1 MSNPKPTA
9 KGEDWTRLLSDPD
22 LLTHLGE
29 LLQTYRDSAP
39 ETRDA
44 ALLEVMRKIKQSAA
58 KTVKSEAVPAAQ
70 KEVAPPHPIV
80 TEPADT
86 PPFEPDI
93 FTPSWGQDRR
103 RYPRMKCFVVVE
115 LLVAGSDTPIWGTLA
130 NTSLGGCL
138 VETPSVLASG
148 ARIEIGLWVASGQIW
163 VKGLILNGVVDRANP
178 SFGIRVKFAEM
189 EPSEREALR
198 KFLRYVEATTKGYSH
213 DHGYLAQL
221 KR

>member
-1 MSNPKPTA
+1 MSNPKPIA

-39 ETRDA
+39 DTRDT
-44 ALLEVMRKIKQSAA
+44 ALLEVMRKIKQGSAKNA
-58 KTVKSEAVPAAQ
+58 TTAAVPVE
-70 KEVAPPHPIV
+70 EVAPPQP
-80 TEPADT
+80 TATTPAET

-115 LLVAGSDTPIWGTLA
+115 LLVDGSDTPIWGTLA
-130 NTSLGGCL
+130 NTSMGGCL
-138 VETPSVLASG
+138 VETPNALESG
-148 ARIEIGLWVASGQIW
+148 MKIEIGLWVASGQIW
-163 VKGLILNGVVDRANP
+163 VKGLILNGVVARTNP
-178 SFGIRVKFAEM
+178 SFGTRIKFAEM
-189 EPSEREALR
+189 EPAEREALR
-198 KFLRYVEATTKGYSH
+198 KFLKYVESTTKGYAR